1 MTHYDSTL
9 KTSNKMKE
17 KKQIKW
23 RIELTE
29 HQLRLMAQCV
39 EDCHRFIG
47 GQMELSNS
55 TSCLKHCRHLGEELH
70 TLKPFVTPEL
80 GRGASYG
87 WSGGSCPNDNQRKFI
102 AETYY
107 LYREIY
113 HQVTLDKA
121 KDKDMDWNVYLG
133 ETLTCKD
140 SGEPIKVER
149 VEL

>member
-1 MTHYDSTL
+1 ME
-9 KTSNKMKE
+9 E
-17 KKQIKW
+17 KKW

-29 HQLRLMAQCV
+29 HQLMLMAKCI
-39 EDCHRFIG
+39 EECSRFIG

-55 TSCLKHCRHLGEELH
+55 TACLKHGRHLGEELA
-70 TLKPFVTPEL
+70 TLQPFVTPEL
-80 GRGASYG
+80 GCGASYG
-87 WSGGSCPNDNQRKFI
+87 WNGGSCPDENQRKFI

-149 VEL
+149 IE

>member
-1 MTHYDSTL
+1 MEQ
-9 KTSNKMKE
+9 K
-17 KKQIKW
+17 KW

-29 HQLRLMAQCV
+29 HQLRLIANCV
-39 EDCHRFIG
+39 EDCHRFIA

-55 TSCLKHCRHLGEELH
+55 TAFLKHYRELSEELDK
-70 TLKPFVTPEL
+70 LQPLVTPEL

-87 WSGGSCPNDNQRKFI
+87 WNGGSCPYDNQRKFI

-113 HQVTLDKA
+113 HQLTLEEANRKY
-121 KDKDMDWNVYLG
+121 MGWNVYIG
-133 ETLTCKD
+133 GTLTCSD

-149 VEL
+149 IG

>member
-1 MTHYDSTL
+1 
-9 KTSNKMKE
+9 MKE
-17 KKQIKW
+17 KKW

-29 HQLRLMAQCV
+29 HQLMLMAKCV
-39 EDCHRFIG
+39 EDCSRFIS

-70 TLKPFVTPEL
+70 TLQPFVTPEL

-87 WSGGSCPNDNQRKFI
+87 WNGGSCPNDHQRKFI

-113 HQVTLDKA
+113 HQVTLNKA

-133 ETLTCKD
+133 ETLTCNE

-149 VEL
+149 IG

>member
-1 MTHYDSTL
+1 MIKS
-9 KTSNKMKE
+9 SNTMKE
-17 KKQIKW
+17 KKW

-29 HQLRLMAQCV
+29 HQLMLMAQCV

-47 GQMELSNS
+47 GQTELSNS
-55 TSCLKHCRHLGEELH
+55 TAFLKHYRELSEELGK
-70 TLKPFVTPEL
+70 LQKLVTPLL
-80 GRGASYG
+80 GRGAAYG
-87 WSGGSCPNDNQRKFI
+87 WDGGSCPDDNQRKFL

-113 HQVTLDKA
+113 HQITLDEA
-121 KDKDMDWNVYLG
+121 KYEDMGWNVYLG

-149 VEL
+149 IV

>member
-1 MTHYDSTL
+1 
-9 KTSNKMKE
+9 MKE
-17 KKQIKW
+17 KKW

-29 HQLRLMAQCV
+29 HQLRLIANCV

-55 TSCLKHCRHLGEELH
+55 TACLKHGRHLGEELS
-70 TLKPFVTPEL
+70 TLQAFVTPLLE
-80 GRGASYG
+80 RGAYYG
-87 WSGGSCPNDNQRKFI
+87 WNGSNCPDDNQRKFI

-113 HQVTLDKA
+113 HQLTLEAA
-121 KDKDMDWNVYLG
+121 KHKDMGWNVYLG
-133 ETLTCKD
+133 ETLTCNE

-149 VEL
+149 VE

>member
-1 MTHYDSTL
+1 
-9 KTSNKMKE
+9 MKE
-17 KKQIKW
+17 KKW

-55 TSCLKHCRHLGEELH
+55 TSFLKHHSELSEELGKLQ
-70 TLKPFVTPEL
+70 TFVTPEI
-80 GRGASYG
+80 GRGAYYG
-87 WSGGSCPNDNQRKFI
+87 WDGGHCHNEYQRKFL

-113 HQVTLDKA
+113 HQLTLEEA
-121 KDKDMDWNVYLG
+121 NHKDMRWNVYLG
-133 ETLTCKD
+133 ETLTCD
-140 SGEPIKVER
+140 ESGEPIKVER
-149 VEL
+149 VE

>member
-1 MTHYDSTL
+1 M
-9 KTSNKMKE
+9 E
-17 KKQIKW
+17 ERKW

-29 HQLRLMAQCV
+29 HQLMLMAKCI
-39 EDCHRFIG
+39 EDCSRFIG

-55 TSCLKHCRHLGEELH
+55 TTCLKHGRHLGEELR
-70 TLKPFVTPEL
+70 TLQPFVTPEL
-80 GRGASYG
+80 ERGASYG
-87 WSGGSCPNDNQRKFI
+87 WNGGSCPNENQRKFI

-121 KDKDMDWNVYLG
+121 KDEDMDWNVYLG

-149 VEL
+149 VE

>member
-1 MTHYDSTL
+1 
-9 KTSNKMKE
+9 MKE
-17 KKQIKW
+17 KKW

-29 HQLRLMAQCV
+29 HQLMLMAKCV
-39 EDCHRFIG
+39 EDCSRFIS

-70 TLKPFVTPEL
+70 TLQPFVTPEL

-87 WSGGSCPNDNQRKFI
+87 WNGGSCPNDHQRKFI

-133 ETLTCKD
+133 ETLTCNE
-140 SGEPIKVER
+140 SGEPIKVESI
-149 VEL
+149 E

>member
-1 MTHYDSTL
+1 MEQ
-9 KTSNKMKE
+9 NMKE
-17 KKQIKW
+17 KKW

-29 HQLRLMAQCV
+29 HQLMLLAKCV

-55 TSCLKHCRHLGEELH
+55 TSCLTRHLELSEELGK
-70 TLKPFVTPEL
+70 LQQFVAPNL

-87 WSGGSCPNDNQRKFI
+87 WSGGSCPNENQRRFL

-113 HQVTLDKA
+113 HQITIEDA
-121 KDKDMDWNVYLG
+121 KHNEIGWNVYLG
-133 ETLTCKD
+133 ETLTCNE

-149 VEL
+149 I

>member
-1 MTHYDSTL
+1 ME
-9 KTSNKMKE
+9 E
-17 KKQIKW
+17 KKW

-29 HQLRLMAQCV
+29 HQLMLMAKCI
-39 EDCHRFIG
+39 EDCSRFIG

-55 TSCLKHCRHLGEELH
+55 TACLKHGRHLGEELR
-70 TLKPFVTPEL
+70 TLQPFVTPEL
-80 GRGASYG
+80 GCGASYG
-87 WSGGSCPNDNQRKFI
+87 WDGGSCPDENQRKFI

-113 HQVTLDKA
+113 LQVTLEEA

-133 ETLTCKD
+133 DTLTCKD

-149 VEL
+149 IE

>member
-1 MTHYDSTL
+1 
-9 KTSNKMKE
+9 MKE
-17 KKQIKW
+17 KKW

-29 HQLRLMAQCV
+29 HQLMLMAKCV
-39 EDCHRFIG
+39 EDCSRFIS

-102 AETYY
+102 AETYC

-121 KDKDMDWNVYLG
+121 KDKDMDWSVYLG
-133 ETLTCKD
+133 KTLTCKD

-149 VEL
+149 LNDENR

>member
-1 MTHYDSTL
+1 
-9 KTSNKMKE
+9 MKE
-17 KKQIKW
+17 KKW

-29 HQLRLMAQCV
+29 HQLRLMAQCI

-55 TSCLKHCRHLGEELH
+55 TACLTHHLKLSEELGK
-70 TLKPFVTPEL
+70 LQQFVAPNL

-87 WSGGSCPNDNQRKFI
+87 WSGGSCPNENQRKFL

-113 HQVTLDKA
+113 HKMTIEDA
-121 KDKDMDWNVYLG
+121 KHKDVCWNVYLG
-133 ETLTCKD
+133 DTLTCNE

-149 VEL
+149 IE

>member
-1 MTHYDSTL
+1 MR
-9 KTSNKMKE
+9 E
-17 KKQIKW
+17 KKW

-29 HQLRLMAQCV
+29 HQLMLMAKCV
-39 EDCHRFIG
+39 EDCSRFIG

-55 TSCLKHCRHLGEELH
+55 TNCLKHSCHLGEELSR
-70 TLKPFVTPEL
+70 LQSFVTPEL
-80 GRGASYG
+80 GCGASYG
-87 WSGGSCPNDNQRKFI
+87 WNGGSCPDENQRKFI

-121 KDKDMDWNVYLG
+121 KDEDMGWNVYLG

-140 SGEPIKVER
+140 SGEPIKAER
-149 VEL
+149 IE

>member
-1 MTHYDSTL
+1 
-9 KTSNKMKE
+9 MKE
-17 KKQIKW
+17 KKW

-29 HQLRLMAQCV
+29 HQLLLMAQCV

-55 TSCLKHCRHLGEELH
+55 TACLTHHLDLSKELDK
-70 TLKPFVTPEL
+70 LQPLVTPNL

-87 WSGGSCPNDNQRKFI
+87 WNGGSCPNYNQRRFL

-113 HQVTLDKA
+113 HKITLDVA
-121 KDKDMDWNVYLG
+121 KYVDMNWNVYLDD
-133 ETLTCKD
+133 TLTCD
-140 SGEPIKVER
+140 ESGEPIKVER
-149 VEL
+149 IE

>member
-1 MTHYDSTL
+1 ME
-9 KTSNKMKE
+9 E
-17 KKQIKW
+17 KKW

-29 HQLRLMAQCV
+29 HQLMLMAKCV
-39 EDCHRFIG
+39 EDCSRFIG

-55 TSCLKHCRHLGEELH
+55 TTCLKHGRHLGEELSR
-70 TLKPFVTPEL
+70 LQPFVTPEL
-80 GRGASYG
+80 GCGASYG
-87 WSGGSCPNDNQRKFI
+87 WNGGSCPDENQRKFI

-140 SGEPIKVER
+140 SGEPIKLER
-149 VEL
+149 IE